1 MVNNSFAQRFYWI
14 IIVTKKL
21 MKWSDFMINMVQYLE
36 QNPSLV
42 TLLKEKKASLVGVT
56 ELEQKAILDSFDEDV
71 CLESTIWY

>member
-1 MVNNSFAQRFYWI
+1 
-14 IIVTKKL
+14 

-56 ELEQKAILDSFDEDV
+56 EIEQKAILDSFDEDV

>member
-1 MVNNSFAQRFYWI
+1 
-14 IIVTKKL
+14 

-71 CLESTIWY
+71 CLESTIW

>member
-1 MVNNSFAQRFYWI
+1 
-14 IIVTKKL
+14 
-21 MKWSDFMINMVQYLE
+21 MINMVQYLE

-71 CLESTIWY
+71 RLENGLWY

>member
-1 MVNNSFAQRFYWI
+1 VEVLLDNNSNY
-14 IIVTKKL
+14 KKL

>member
-1 MVNNSFAQRFYWI
+1 
-14 IIVTKKL
+14 
-21 MKWSDFMINMVQYLE
+21 MINMVQYLE

-71 CLESTIWY
+71 RLEYGLWY

>member
-1 MVNNSFAQRFYWI
+1 MEVLLDNNSNY
-14 IIVTKKL
+14 KKL

-71 CLESTIWY
+71 CLENGLWY

>member
-1 MVNNSFAQRFYWI
+1 
-14 IIVTKKL
+14 

-56 ELEQKAILDSFDEDV
+56 ELEQMAILDSFDEDV